1 LTLVSTTKNEYPG
14 RGCARRRYVGV
25 FAVAVASC
33 LTVLAVE
40 NQAHAQDM
48 AGAANAFSRA
58 QKAELSGNHDT
69 AAELYE
75 LADSL
80 APAPEALRSALK
92 ARKAAGQLG
101 SAAQHAEKLLRR
113 YPNDKRSRDLAEA
126 TLDEA
131 RRKLARIEVHCR
143 TKPCGLVVDG
153 AAGSAEPAD
162 VHVVFLEPG
171 KHEVTAAFGAD
182 RATPKPTNAR
192 AGDRTMFT
200 FDPPPPSASAAKVAD
215 ASAKT
220 ASAGASADTGVER
233 ASKGRLSPWFFVTGA
248 VVTAGLAG
256 VTIWSGLDTL
266 DAHKAYQGN
275 ETEAAYQAGLDKERR
290 TNILIGAT
298 AVAGVATG
306 VIAVFTRWS
315 GPSESSGALPP
326 QRLRAGGV
334 PLPGGAVLTVSGD
347 F

>member
-1 LTLVSTTKNEYPG
+1 MSTTKNAYAG
-14 RGCARRRYVGV
+14 RGFAGRHYVGV
-25 FAVAVASC
+25 LAVAVASC

-101 SAAQHAEKLLRR
+101 SAAQHAERLLRR
-113 YPNDKRSRDLAEA
+113 YPNDKRSRELADA

-131 RRKLARIEVHCR
+131 RRKLARLEIHCR
-143 TKPCGLVVDG
+143 TKPCGIVVDG
-153 AAGSAEPAD
+153 AAGSAEPAEL
-162 VHVVFLEPG
+162 HVIFLEPG
-171 KHEVTAAFGAD
+171 KHEVNAAFGTD
-182 RATPKPTNAR
+182 RATPKPTNAK

-200 FDPPPPSASAAKVAD
+200 FEPPPPSVSAAKVTD
-215 ASAKT
+215 AGVKT

-233 ASKGRLSPWFFVTGA
+233 ASKGLSPWFFLTGA

-256 VTIWSGLDTL
+256 VTIWSGLDTIEAH
-266 DAHKAYQGN
+266 DAYKGN
-275 ETEAAYQAGLDKERR
+275 ETEAAYQAGLDKEKR

-306 VIAVFTRWS
+306 VLAVFTRWS
-315 GPSESSGALPP
+315 GSSESSGALP
-326 QRLRAGGV
+326 QRRLQASGA
-334 PLPGGAVLTVSGD
+334 PLPGGGMLTVGGD

>member
-1 LTLVSTTKNEYPG
+1 MSSTKKEHAERGSRG
-14 RGCARRRYVGV
+14 RHFVGV
-25 FAVAVASC
+25 LAVAVTSC

-92 ARKAAGQLG
+92 ARKAAGQLA
-101 SAAQHAEKLLRR
+101 SAAQHAERLLRR
-113 YPNDKRSRDLAEA
+113 YPNDKRSKDLAEA

-131 RRKLARIEVHCR
+131 RRKLARIEIHCR
-143 TKPCGLVVDG
+143 TKPCGLVIDG
-153 AAGSAEPAD
+153 AAGSAEPAEH
-162 VHVVFLEPG
+162 HVIFLEPG
-171 KHEVTAAFGAD
+171 KHEVNAAFGAD
-182 RATPKPTNAR
+182 RATPKPTNAKAGER
-192 AGDRTMFT
+192 ASFT
-200 FDPPPPSASAAKVAD
+200 FEPPPPSAPAAKVTD
-215 ASAKT
+215 TSAKT
-220 ASAGASADTGVER
+220 ASAAASADTGVDR
-233 ASKGRLSPWFFVTGA
+233 GGKGRLSPWFFVTGA

-266 DAHKAYQGN
+266 DAHEAYQGN
-275 ETEAAYQAGLDKERR
+275 ETQAAYEAGLDKQQR

-306 VIAVFTRWS
+306 VLAVFTRWS
-315 GPSESSGALPP
+315 GSGESSGALPHR
-326 QRLRAGGV
+326 RLQAGGV
-334 PLPGGAVLTVSGD
+334 PLPGGAVLTVGGD